1 MTQYQ
6 FDPSTL
12 LDAFHDRPDLDL
24 VREMVGFLYQALIDI
39 EATEV
44 IGAEPHER
52 TVTRTTRR
60 NSSRA
65 KTLSTNTEPDSGVRQ
80 RMRTACSTMS
90 CIWPAPAPAPSVT
103 CRGLRA
109 STMTSQSSI
118 RDEMS
123 SNDRARSRIR
133 FAQVRPYFWG

>member
-52 TVTRTTRR
+52 EGYPIADPPTM
-60 NSSRA
+60 RA
-65 KTLSTNTEPDSGVRQ
+65 VVG
-80 RMRTACSTMS
+80 
-90 CIWPAPAPAPSVT
+90 
-103 CRGLRA
+103 
-109 STMTSQSSI
+109 
-118 RDEMS
+118 
-123 SNDRARSRIR
+123 
-133 FAQVRPYFWG
+133 F